1 MSQTAG
7 SARRSVDPAL
17 LPPRWVQAV
26 RSIVLVAVGLLITF
40 TATFHEQFGFDLAVV
55 VGALVA
61 LGGVHILESWHRRG
75 RGRGGSAIA
84 LALGAVSIIAAV
96 ALAVLGTEIAFA
108 VTIAAWALGSALL
121 EFMGMVITPG
131 SRQDAPLVGATGV
144 LLALAVL
151 LARADLVAVIGFFG
165 AYAVIAGVFLG
176 IAAFDTRRTSEAEDA
191 TLGTA
196 ANASAGPQPRRI

>member
-1 MSQTAG
+1 M
-7 SARRSVDPAL
+7 
-17 LPPRWVQAV
+17 
-26 RSIVLVAVGLLITF
+26 LVAVGLLITF

-61 LGGVHILESWHRRG
+61 LGGVHILESWHR

-176 IAAFDTRRTSEAEDA
+176 IAAFDTRRTTEAEDA

>member
-7 SARRSVDPAL
+7 SARRTVDPAL

-26 RSIVLVAVGLLITF
+26 RSIVLIVVGFLITF

-55 VGALVA
+55 VGSLAAIGLVH
-61 LGGVHILESWHRRG
+61 VLESWYRRG
-75 RGRGGSAIA
+75 RSGAAIA
-84 LALGAVSIIAAV
+84 LALGIVALVAAV
-96 ALAVLGTEIAFA
+96 VLATFSSEIAFA
-108 VTIAAWALGSALL
+108 VTIAAWALASALL
-121 EFMGMVITPG
+121 EFIGMVVAPG
-131 SRQDAPLVGATGV
+131 SRQDAPLVGAAGV

-151 LARADLVAVIGFFG
+151 LSRADLVAVIGFFG

-176 IAAFDTRRTSEAEDA
+176 IAAFDTRRTTEAEDA

-196 ANASAGPQPRRI
+196 ANA

>member
-75 RGRGGSAIA
+75 RGGSAIA
-84 LALGAVSIIAAV
+84 LALGAVSLIAAV

-176 IAAFDTRRTSEAEDA
+176 IAAFDTRRTTEAEDA

>member
-17 LPPRWVQAV
+17 LPPRRVQAV

-75 RGRGGSAIA
+75 RGGSAIA
-84 LALGAVSIIAAV
+84 LALGAVSFIAAV
-96 ALAVLGTEIAFA
+96 ALAVLGTEVAFA

-176 IAAFDTRRTSEAEDA
+176 IAAFDTRRTTEAEDA

-196 ANASAGPQPRRI
+196 ANAAAGPQPRRI

>member
-17 LPPRWVQAV
+17 LPPRWVQGV

-61 LGGVHILESWHRRG
+61 LGGVHILESWHR

-176 IAAFDTRRTSEAEDA
+176 IAAFDTRRTTEAEDA

>member
-61 LGGVHILESWHRRG
+61 LGGVHILESWHR